1 MTTTTPNTTTGDL
14 TIVRIDLTD
23 DGHVRALIDLLDEYA
38 RGHTGT
44 GHGLPDD
51 VIRRLPGALAE
62 RPWFIGWLAIADDRP
77 AGVVTCF
84 EGLST
89 FRAQPLL
96 NIHDIAVS
104 EPYRRRGIGAALL
117 QQVEQE
123 ARLRGCCKITLEVLS
138 NNGAAIAA
146 YRHAGFK
153 PYGLNPKMG
162 SALFF
167 EKKFY

>member
-1 MTTTTPNTTTGDL
+1 MTDTSTADL
-14 TIVRIDLTD
+14 TIVRIDLSD
-23 DGHVRALIDLLDEYA
+23 EGHVRALLALLDEYA

-44 GHGLPDD
+44 GHGLAAD
-51 VIRRLPGALAE
+51 VIERLPSALAE
-62 RPWFIGWLAIADDRP
+62 RPWFVGWLAIADGRP

-96 NIHDIAVS
+96 NIHDIAVA
-104 EPYRRRGIGAALL
+104 EPYRRRGIGGALL
-117 QQVEQE
+117 LQVEQE
-123 ARLRGCCKITLEVLS
+123 ARQRGCCKITLEVLS

-146 YRHAGFK
+146 YRQAGFK